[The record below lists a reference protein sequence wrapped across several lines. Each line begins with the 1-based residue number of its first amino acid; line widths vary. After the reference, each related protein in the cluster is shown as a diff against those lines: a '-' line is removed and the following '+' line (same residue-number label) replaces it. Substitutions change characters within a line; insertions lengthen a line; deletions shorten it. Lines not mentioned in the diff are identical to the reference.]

1 MILGKFEWVPFEK
14 QGPLRHLHLAN

>member
-14 QGPLRHLHLAN
+14 QDPLGHLHLAN